1 MKHVNDSN
9 TAEKERPMI
18 STDIDL
24 TVLHPGLTAADA
36 ARIVAAEGAPT
47 RIAALDQEPRAAALA
62 MLMPLL
68 AVEHQQEL
76 LEAAAAVD
84 ARRPGGR
91 ALAAVIPHLDP
102 SLRQQARDLAE
113 ALPGRLGEWLPGTD
127 TAALRQEI
135 TQALAFTGMPEGS
148 DAERAAYLR
157 AWQRPPQT
165 REERFLAVAY
175 GAEAFLRWGFAQD
188 AYANEH
194 AHLVLEY
201 LVEESR
207 LDARR
212 ALWRVENPRGAAL
225 AAEIAA
231 RLRRIEQAVEELQPL
246 ETDAAIA
253 RGVAIADPKDR
264 ADVFHGLAAR
274 ASRFRRKAMCEAAIG
289 AMHAIADPLTRCLT
303 ACHILALL
311 STGPDRE
318 AVVRS
323 TLDDLRAMGPEAQPY
338 AATSMA
344 QALNDDGRAQM
355 RALADTLPEHDSAG
369 AGKVAVLAAL
379 IPYAR
384 GQERRQ
390 IRDAARRIAR
400 ALPATAQGASGKSL
414 RAEALEYLEQAREL
428 TSIHSHGSRKQTR
441 TRHTDNA

>member
-1 MKHVNDSN
+1 
-9 TAEKERPMI
+9 MI

-62 MLMPLL
+62 TLMPLL
-68 AVEHQQEL
+68 AVEHQQL
-76 LEAAAAVD
+76 LLDAAAAVD
-84 ARRPGGR
+84 ARRPGAR
-91 ALAAVIPHLDP
+91 ALAAVLLHLDP

-113 ALPGRLGEWLPGTD
+113 ALPGRLGEWLTGSD
-127 TAALRQEI
+127 TAQLRQEVI
-135 TQALAFTGMPEGS
+135 QALAFTGMPAGS

-165 REERFLAVAY
+165 REERYLAVAY
-175 GAEAFLRWGFAQD
+175 GAEAFLRWGFGQD
-188 AYANEH
+188 TYANEH

-212 ALWRVENPRGAAL
+212 ALWRAENPRGAAL

-231 RLRRIEQAVEELQPL
+231 RLRRIEQVVEELQPL

-264 ADVFHGLAAR
+264 ADVFRGLAAR
-274 ASRFRRKAMCEAAIG
+274 VSTFRRKAICEAAIG

-303 ACHILALL
+303 ACHILPLL
-311 STGPDRE
+311 PTGPDRE

-323 TLDDLRAMGPEAQPY
+323 TLADLRAMGPEAQPY
-338 AATSMA
+338 AATSVA
-344 QALNDDGRAQM
+344 RALNDDERAQM
-355 RALADTLPEHDSAG
+355 RALADSLPEHDSAG

-379 IPYAR
+379 IPYAD
-384 GQERRQ
+384 GPERRR

-400 ALPATAQGASGKSL
+400 ALPTTVRGANGKSL
-414 RAEALEYLEQAREL
+414 RAEALEYLKQAREL
-428 TSIHSHGSRKQTR
+428 TSIHLHGGRKQR
-441 TRHTDNA
+441 RDRHTDTA

>member
-1 MKHVNDSN
+1 
-9 TAEKERPMI
+9 MI
-18 STDIDL
+18 SSDIDL

-36 ARIVAAEGAPT
+36 ARVVDTLGAPM

-62 MLMPLL
+62 TLMPLL
-68 AVEHQQEL
+68 AVEHQQL
-76 LEAAAAVD
+76 LLDAAAAVD
-84 ARRPGGR
+84 ARRPGAR
-91 ALAAVIPHLDP
+91 ALAAVILDLDP

-113 ALPGRLGEWLPGTD
+113 ALPGRLGEWLTGSD
-127 TAALRQEI
+127 TAPLHQEVI
-135 TQALAFTGMPEGS
+135 QALAFTGMPAGS

-175 GAEAFLRWGFAQD
+175 GAEAFLRWGFGQD
-188 AYANEH
+188 TYANEH

-212 ALWRVENPRGAAL
+212 ALWRAENPRGAAL
-225 AAEIAA
+225 AAEITA
-231 RLRRIEQAVEELQPL
+231 RLRRIEQTVEELQPL

-264 ADVFHGLAAR
+264 ADVFRGLAAR
-274 ASRFRRKAMCEAAIG
+274 VSTFRRKAICEAAIG

-303 ACHILALL
+303 ACHILPLL
-311 STGPDRE
+311 PTGPDRE

-323 TLDDLRAMGPEAQPY
+323 TLADLRAMGPEAQPY
-338 AATSMA
+338 AATSVA
-344 QALNDDGRAQM
+344 RALNDDERAQM
-355 RALADTLPEHDSAG
+355 RALADSLPEHDSAG

-400 ALPATAQGASGKSL
+400 TLPATAQGANGKSL

-428 TSIHSHGSRKQTR
+428 TSIHSPGGRKQR
-441 TRHTDNA
+441 RDGHTEVD

>member
-1 MKHVNDSN
+1 
-9 TAEKERPMI
+9 MI

-24 TVLHPGLTAADA
+24 TALHSGLTAAEA
-36 ARIVAAEGAPT
+36 ARIVGALGAPT
-47 RIAALDQEPRAAALA
+47 RILALEQEPRAAALA

-84 ARRPGGR
+84 ARLVGAR

-113 ALPGRLGEWLPGTD
+113 ALPGRLGEWLPGIDIT
-127 TAALRQEI
+127 ALRQEVI
-135 TQALAFTGMPEGS
+135 QALAFTGMPEAS

-175 GAEAFLRWGFAQD
+175 GAEAFLRWSFAQD
-188 AYANEH
+188 ALANEH
-194 AHLVLEY
+194 AQLVLEY

-212 ALWRVENPRGAAL
+212 ALWRAENPRGAAL
-225 AAEIAA
+225 ADEIAA
-231 RLRRIEQAVEELQPL
+231 RLRRIEQTVDELQPL
-246 ETDAAIA
+246 NTDEALA
-253 RGVAIADPKDR
+253 RGVAIADAKDR
-264 ADVFHGLAAR
+264 ADVFRGLAAR
-274 ASRFRRKAMCEAAIG
+274 ASGFRRKHLCEAAIG

-303 ACHILALL
+303 ACHILPLL
-311 STGPDRE
+311 GAGPDRE

-323 TLDDLRAMGPEAQPY
+323 ILADLRAMEPEAQPF
-338 AATSMA
+338 AASSMA
-344 QALNDDGRAQM
+344 QALNDDERAQM
-355 RALADTLPEHDSAG
+355 RALAESLSEHDSAG

-379 IPYAR
+379 IPYAD
-384 GQERRQ
+384 GPERRQ
-390 IRDAARRIAR
+390 IREAARRIAR
-400 ALPATAQGASGKSL
+400 TLSATAQGANGKSL

-428 TSIHSHGSRKQTR
+428 TNT
-441 TRHTDNA
+441 A

>member
-1 MKHVNDSN
+1 
-9 TAEKERPMI
+9 MI

-24 TVLHPGLTAADA
+24 TALHSGLTAAEA
-36 ARIVAAEGAPT
+36 ARIVGALGAPT
-47 RIAALDQEPRAAALA
+47 RILALEQEPRAAALA

-84 ARRPGGR
+84 ARLVGAR
-91 ALAAVIPHLDP
+91 ALAAIIPHLDP

-113 ALPGRLGEWLPGTD
+113 ALPGRLAEWLIGLD
-127 TAALRQEI
+127 TAALRQEV

-157 AWQRPPQT
+157 AWQRPAEM

-188 AYANEH
+188 TYANEH

-225 AAEIAA
+225 AAEITA
-231 RLRRIEQAVEELQPL
+231 RLRRIEQTVDELQPL
-246 ETDAAIA
+246 DTDEAIA
-253 RGVAIADPKDR
+253 RGVAIADAKDR
-264 ADVFHGLAAR
+264 ADVLRGLAER
-274 ASRFRRKAMCEAAIG
+274 ASGFRRKHLCEAAIG

-303 ACHILALL
+303 ACHILPLL
-311 STGPDRE
+311 GAGPDRE

-323 TLDDLRAMGPEAQPY
+323 ILADLRAMEPEAQPF

-344 QALNDDGRAQM
+344 QALNDDERAQM
-355 RALADTLPEHDSAG
+355 RALAESLSEHDSAG

-384 GQERRQ
+384 GPERRQ
-390 IRDAARRIAR
+390 IRDAAQRIAR
-400 ALPATAQGASGKSL
+400 ALPATARGANGKSL

-428 TSIHSHGSRKQTR
+428 TNT
-441 TRHTDNA
+441 A